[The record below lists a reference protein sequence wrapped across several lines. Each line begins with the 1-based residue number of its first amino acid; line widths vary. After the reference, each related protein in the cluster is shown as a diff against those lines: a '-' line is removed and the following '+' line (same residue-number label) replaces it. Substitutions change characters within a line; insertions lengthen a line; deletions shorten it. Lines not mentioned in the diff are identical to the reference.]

1 MMKKL
6 KGTVF
11 KMSLEE
17 LSWGKKDMLGFG
29 GVCEC
34 GDKVMEG

>member
-1 MMKKL
+1 MMMKKL

-17 LSWGKKDMLGFG
+17 LSWGKKDICWVLE
-29 GVCEC
+29 VCEN
-34 GDKVMEG
+34 VEIR